1 MVDVML
7 LLVEREAFDGLC
19 SMPLGELLDG
29 MQRRAL
35 RDRRP
40 ESDQRFHRAFD
51 VDLEGDVLEWYDG
64 AEGADPSRS
73 LREQR
78 ISPASACGLALALT
92 RWCSVGEWRCWD
104 ARLYLYIEPLLGRGV
119 SAEEFLRP
127 EMWAEFSDAL
137 AKTDRLSYSE
147 SVVLD
152 WMSRRQDLGETME
165 PSEDPRILPTMEAH
179 RTASDSLHIFLERA
193 RREGLSLLIGREY
206 LDPGLWKL
214 DSESLDSALGV
225 GA

>member
-1 MVDVML
+1 VADVML

-19 SMPLGELLDG
+19 SMPLEQLLDG
-29 MQRRAL
+29 MQGQAL

-40 ESDQRFHRAFD
+40 EADPRFHRGFD
-51 VDLEGDVLEWYDG
+51 ADLEGDVLEWSDG

-73 LREQR
+73 LCEQR
-78 ISPASACGLALALT
+78 IPPDSACELALVLAH
-92 RWCSVGEWRCWD
+92 WCSVGEWRCWD

-119 SAEEFLRP
+119 SVEEFLQP
-127 EMWAEFSDAL
+127 QMWAEFSDAL

-193 RREGLSLLIGREY
+193 RRE
-206 LDPGLWKL
+206 
-214 DSESLDSALGV
+214 
-225 GA
+225 